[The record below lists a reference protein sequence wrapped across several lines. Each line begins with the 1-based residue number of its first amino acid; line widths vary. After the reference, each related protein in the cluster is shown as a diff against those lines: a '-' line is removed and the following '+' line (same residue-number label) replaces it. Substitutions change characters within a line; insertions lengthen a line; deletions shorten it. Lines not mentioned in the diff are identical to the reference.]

1 MEQRWNEHIP
11 EHFRELT
18 SGSDNLHCTKML
30 LGFSS
35 QIGTDR
41 KKKKK
46 KEKQNP
52 KHLANQNYT
61 QLMESSCFSPLP
73 YHPGRFKL
81 ILVLL
86 SESSPSKFILVSIF
100 IVSPA
105 DQ

>member
-1 MEQRWNEHIP
+1 M
-11 EHFRELT
+11 HFRELT
-18 SGSDNLHCTKML
+18 SGSDNLHHTKML
-30 LGFSS
+30 LDFSR
-35 QIGTDR
+35 QIETER
-41 KKKKK
+41 KK
-46 KEKQNP
+46 P
-52 KHLANQNYT
+52 KHLANQDYT
-61 QLMESSCFSPLP
+61 QLMERGCFSPLP

>member
-1 MEQRWNEHIP
+1 MNEGLSGEQRWNEHTP
-11 EHFRELT
+11 VHFRELT
-18 SGSDNLHCTKML
+18 SRSDSLHHAKML
-30 LGFSS
+30 SDFSS
-35 QIGTDR
+35 QIEADR
-41 KKKKK
+41 KKKF
-46 KEKQNP
+46 
-52 KHLANQNYT
+52 KHLANQDYT

-100 IVSPA
+100 IVSPT

>member
-1 MEQRWNEHIP
+1 MEQRWNEHTP

-18 SGSDNLHCTKML
+18 SGSDNLHHTKML
-30 LGFSS
+30 MGFSS

-41 KKKKK
+41 KKKK
-46 KEKQNP
+46 P

-73 YHPGRFKL
+73 YHPSRFKL

-100 IVSPA
+100 IVSPT